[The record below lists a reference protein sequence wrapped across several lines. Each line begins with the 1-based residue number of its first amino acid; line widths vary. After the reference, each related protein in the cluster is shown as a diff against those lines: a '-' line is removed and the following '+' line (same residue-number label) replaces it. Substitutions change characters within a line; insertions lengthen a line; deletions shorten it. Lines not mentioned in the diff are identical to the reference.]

1 MGGSARRMSRAPG
14 CCAVQHDRRH
24 ISVKPRGHVSPG
36 SACETGV
43 RGGVSLGGQGVMEPP
58 QVFLFLDAAHGR
70 IQVLLFTFKSVR
82 K

>member
-1 MGGSARRMSRAPG
+1 M
-14 CCAVQHDRRH
+14 
-24 ISVKPRGHVSPG
+24 SPG

-43 RGGVSLGGQGVMEPP
+43 QGGVSLGGQGVTEPP